1 MKKFYVYLIII
12 LLLLCGLMWG
22 LAAVE
27 RYVPATI
34 RDWAKSGEPFLF
46 YQEPDHWSGINALAA
61 NGEYLYVLH
70 EDRGILCVFDLQ
82 GNYLHSYFFSE
93 RENGRS
99 SVFTLDGKV
108 YYQDRTHNYYTL
120 EDGVV
125 TDFAESSTDL
135 FRRMNQPQRQAEL
148 APVTVQDAVF
158 EIRGAS
164 VWKHMA
170 DGTEVEII
178 HRPGWLA
185 IFQGN
190 TLMYIYAAC
199 FLIVWI
205 MGALKKKRD
214 T

>member
-1 MKKFYVYLIII
+1 MKKFYIYLVIT
-12 LLLLCGLMWG
+12 LLLLCGIMWG

-27 RYVPATI
+27 RYVPASI
-34 RDWAKSGEPFLF
+34 RDQAKLGEPFLF
-46 YQEPDHWSGINALAA
+46 YEEPNHWGGISRVAA

-70 EDRGILCVFDLQ
+70 DDRGILCVYDLQ
-82 GNYLHSYFFSE
+82 GNYLHSYCFAE

-99 SVFTLDGKV
+99 SVFTLDGTV

-120 EDGVV
+120 EGGIV
-125 TDFAESSTDL
+125 TDFPESSTEL
-135 FRRMNQPQRQAEL
+135 FRKMNQPQRQAEQ
-148 APVTVQDAVF
+148 APVTAQDAVF

-164 VWKHMA
+164 VWKMLA

-178 HRPGWLA
+178 RRPGWLA

-190 TLMYIYAAC
+190 TLMYIYGVC

-205 MGALKKKRD
+205 MGALKKKRN